1 MSLLFSSKE
10 KPKLILI
17 DESYRLQAIELLNQ
31 FFKQINSFPL
41 DGIFKVKPK
50 AGTKM
55 VDSFL
60 KLVGGGKVVFA
71 GIVMNK
77 ELVSMLIAR
86 IEERP
91 FLQEEKILYID
102 IAVTK
107 NGHYKKGYMNSL
119 LEYAEKW
126 ALKKEIKV
134 LELRTLSE
142 NTTAIQF
149 WKNRNYTDFYV
160 RFRKNI

>member
-1 MSLLFSSKE
+1 MIE
-10 KPKLILI
+10 
-17 DESYRLQAIELLNQ
+17 EEYRLQSIELLNQ
-31 FFKQINSFPL
+31 FFKKINSFPL
-41 DGIFKVKPK
+41 DGVFKVKPK
-50 AGTKM
+50 AATKM

-60 KLVGGGKVVFA
+60 KLVGSGKVVFA
-71 GIVMNK
+71 GIVVNK

-119 LEYAEKW
+119 LDYTEKW

-142 NTTAIQF
+142 NTDAIQF
-149 WKNRNYTDFYV
+149 WKNRNYTDFYI